1 MALSALARQFAA
13 EIKNH
18 DWSDAPYRADRA
30 GHNREHDNRAV
41 PKLEDPQTDNVRMNV
56 MWVTAQV
63 LGYQDPSLKLF
74 EFAEACG
81 VNIYTSRGA
90 KSGVIT
96 SGVRTNDDGHYAIPG
111 TPDSY

>member
-13 EIKNH
+13 EISNH
-18 DWSDAPYRADRA
+18 DWSDAPYRTDRA
-30 GHNREHDNRAV
+30 GHARSMDSGPTRQ
-41 PKLEDPQTDNVRMNV
+41 LEPNETDAVRMNA

-63 LGYQDPSLKLF
+63 LGYQDPSLDLF

-81 VNIYTSRGA
+81 VNIYTLRGE
-90 KSGVIT
+90 KSGYIT
-96 SGVRTNDDGHYAIPG
+96 SGVRRNEQGHYAIPG

>member
-30 GHNREHDNRAV
+30 GHNRAHDNRVV
-41 PKLEDPQTDNVRMNV
+41 PQLEGPQTETVRMNV

-63 LGYQDPSLKLF
+63 LGYQDPSLDLY

-90 KSGVIT
+90 KSGHIPA
-96 SGVRTNDDGHYAIPG
+96 GVRVDEKGRYAIPG
-111 TPDSY
+111 TPNSH